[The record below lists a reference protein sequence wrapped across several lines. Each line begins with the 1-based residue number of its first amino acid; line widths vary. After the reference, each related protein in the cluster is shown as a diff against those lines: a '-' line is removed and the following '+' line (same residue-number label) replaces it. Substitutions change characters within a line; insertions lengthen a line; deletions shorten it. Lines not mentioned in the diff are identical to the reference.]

1 MFLVQESLWI
11 VYSGLAAYLPEFFFI
26 TGYPAGYRIILPS
39 RISGASLTL
48 NGIFIQVE
56 DISRKISVVFR
67 VLVLTVPSQYLVAYF
82 TFWQFRVTQLDA
94 VLGIIML
101 VVQVVL

>member
-1 MFLVQESLWI
+1 MARIFRPSCI
-11 VYSGLAAYLPEFFFI
+11 FAGIFFI
-26 TGYPAGYRIILPS
+26 TGYPAGAGYRIILPS